1 VQLTSPES
9 TTLAASVALVIVM
22 ALAVRQD
29 LATHRIS
36 NVLTFG
42 ALVAGLGYHTMAQ
55 GIEGFIFA
63 IAGAGAGLCC
73 LLPLYLGRGMGAG
86 DVKMMAAAGSFLGL
100 TNAVIAALLSLAIGA
115 VIAIVVVAW
124 RALEMRT
131 AAAGVEGAIAS
142 ATGFR
147 AALLQAGKERIPYAA
162 AIALGVVATMWWR
175 DMFVPLVRSFT

>member
-1 VQLTSPES
+1 MV
-9 TTLAASVALVIVM
+9 VM

-42 ALVAGLGYHTMAQ
+42 ALVAGLAIPHHWRWGST
-55 GIEGFIFA
+55 GFVFA
-63 IAGAGAGLCC
+63 IAGAGVGLCC
-73 LLPLYLGRGMGAG
+73 SCCRCTLAAEWAQATSSSWRPQARFSGR
-86 DVKMMAAAGSFLGL
+86 S
-100 TNAVIAALLSLAIGA
+100 NAVIAALLSLVIGA

-124 RALEMRT
+124 RALGMRT
-131 AAAGVEGAIAS
+131 AAVGVDGAIAS

-162 AIALGVVATMWWR
+162 AIALGVLATMWLR
-175 DMFVPLVRSFT
+175 GMFEPLLRSFT